1 MVYFIGNSFCRLC
14 QVNKE
19 TLVKELNICAK
30 GLMYKGLLLVSHGAS
45 ARLPGENDIIFHD
58 TESIANIK
66 NIYHDKEIYTH
77 IEVYKN
83 RPDVNSIL
91 HVKSPIIYASTKD
104 GIIDTV
110 HAEATL
116 VLGDIMFADKQS
128 NISKFTIGEPLRPI
142 RIIICKDDVYSIGSC
157 IHESRAF
164 MEIIDEWARVKVI
177 SNVLGGAKYPI
188 TLEKLRSLGARYSR
202 AIKFGGRLARMQM

>member
-1 MVYFIGNSFCRLC
+1 
-14 QVNKE
+14 
-19 TLVKELNICAK
+19 
-30 GLMYKGLLLVSHGAS
+30 
-45 ARLPGENDIIFHD
+45 LPGENNIIFHD

-66 NIYHDKEIYTH
+66 NIYHDKEINTH

-116 VLGDIMFADKQS
+116 VLGDIMFTDKQS
-128 NISKFTIGEPLRPI
+128 NISKFAIGEPLRPI
-142 RIIICKDDVYSIGSC
+142 RIIICKDDVYSIGAC

-188 TLEKLRSLGARYSR
+188 TIEKLRSLGARYSR
-202 AIKFGGRLARMQM
+202 AIKFGGRLARMQMQR